1 MAFQREFVSA
11 NKIIFSTIVE
21 IENLT
26 FIIQYLRLK
35 KSRRPSYKSDTYGLR
50 HMAK

>member
-21 IENLT
+21 IENFYNTISEVEEEQKT
-26 FIIQYLRLK
+26 FI
-35 KSRRPSYKSDTYGLR
+35 
-50 HMAK
+50 